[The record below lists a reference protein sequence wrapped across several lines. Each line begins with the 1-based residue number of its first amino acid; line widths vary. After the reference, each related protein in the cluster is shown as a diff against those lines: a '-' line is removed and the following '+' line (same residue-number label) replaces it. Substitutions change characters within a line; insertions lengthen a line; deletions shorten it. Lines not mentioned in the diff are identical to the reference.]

1 VRRAALALL
10 LPAAI
15 ACHRPAEHVVAPE
28 PTQAPRPNLLVLQ
41 SGASVVSRSAELDLG
56 HSAVRLIDNAGST
69 GWVTPAEDPVQTVVL
84 SLAAPARIDR
94 IGLTSTRLS
103 AAARDVRV
111 DFSLDGV
118 TFGHAKTPTVKQIDD
133 EQDFAVTPAVDAQY
147 IRLSTLD
154 GRSAH
159 LLVRDL
165 VVNGSFLKPP
175 AAGSI
180 AGCWT
185 IGGQPATFRDDD
197 ATVIGSAG
205 GTLGMMLDGGTDGRF
220 YRFVWTRDKQ
230 YGLAAITVTPDGK
243 HLAGIVW
250 HEQAIDLG
258 QFYADDWIGERGSCP
273 APQEV
278 PPSADVFTT
287 YLQRFGYFPLYALRF
302 SDDGTLDDDASSPVL
317 ARVSKLV
324 IGNPQL
330 QIRFV
335 AHELT
340 QATPAANLTVAQKEI
355 ATLRDALSR
364 RGVPVAKVTF
374 VALGEAQPRRAGT
387 TGLIR
392 AMYSSVDVELRR

>member
-1 VRRAALALL
+1 VRRAALVLL

-15 ACHRPAEHVVAPE
+15 ACHRPAGNVA
-28 PTQAPRPNLLVLQ
+28 APAPAPPPRQNLLVLQ
-41 SGASVVSRSAELDLG
+41 SGASVVSRSAELDLI
-56 HSAVRLIDNAGST
+56 HSAVRMIDAAGST

-94 IGLTSTRLS
+94 IGLRSTRLS

-118 TFGHAKTPTVKQIDD
+118 TFGHAMTPVVKQVDD
-133 EQDFAVTPAVDAQY
+133 EQDFPIARPVDAQY

-154 GRSAH
+154 ARSSH

-165 VVNGSFLKPP
+165 IVNGNFLKPP

-185 IGGQPATFRDDD
+185 ISGQPATFRADD
-197 ATVIGSAG
+197 AAVTGSAG

-220 YRFVWTRDKQ
+220 YRFAWTRDKQ
-230 YGLAAITVTPDGK
+230 YGLAAISVTPDGK

-250 HEQAIDLG
+250 HEQAIDLD
-258 QFYADDWIGERGSCP
+258 QFYADDWLGERGSCP
-273 APQEV
+273 APQE
-278 PPSADVFTT
+278 ADVFAT

-302 SDDGTLDDDASSPVL
+302 ADDGTLDDDASSPAL
-317 ARVSKLV
+317 ARVAKLIV
-324 IGNPQL
+324 GNPQL

-335 AHELT
+335 AHELMH
-340 QATPAANLTVAQKEI
+340 ATPAANLSVAQREI

-364 RGVPVAKVTF
+364 RGVPVAKLTF
-374 VALGEAQPRRAGT
+374 VPLGEAHPRRDGT